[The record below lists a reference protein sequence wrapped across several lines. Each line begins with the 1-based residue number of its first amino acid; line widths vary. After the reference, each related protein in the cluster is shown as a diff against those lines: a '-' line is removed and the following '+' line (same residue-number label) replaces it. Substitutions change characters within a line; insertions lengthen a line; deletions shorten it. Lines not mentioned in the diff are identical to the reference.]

1 MSDMSVIRVACGLAI
16 AILIAAPPAL
26 GANATAGE
34 AVFKSKCAT
43 CHTVDK
49 GGKNGVGPNIFGIV
63 GQKSAQVAG
72 FTKYSAPFKAANI
85 TWTDDKLKDWI
96 TAPAKM
102 VPGTKMLLIKPV
114 TATEADDIV
123 AYLNT
128 KK

>member
-1 MSDMSVIRVACGLAI
+1 MSDTSVIRVALGLA
-16 AILIAAPPAL
+16 AALLIGAPPAL
-26 GANATAGE
+26 GANAAAGE
-34 AVFKSKCAT
+34 TAFKAKCAT
-43 CHTVDK
+43 CHTVEK
-49 GGKNGVGPNIFGIV
+49 GGKNGVGPNLFGIV

-85 TWTDDKLKDWI
+85 TWTDDKLKDWV

-102 VPGTKMLLIKPV
+102 VPGTKMILIKPV